1 MSAKPGREMQQARFG
16 AGGVGEGEGE
26 GGAGSPSLLS
36 LGGKATESAAG
47 LEVLGRAPEVGV
59 SASTLRSS

>member
-16 AGGVGEGEGE
+16 AGGVGEGGR
-26 GGAGSPSLLS
+26 GGRFSLIVEF
-36 LGGKATESAAG
+36 GGKATESAAG
-47 LEVLGRAPEVGV
+47 LEVLGRPPEVGV

>member
-16 AGGVGEGEGE
+16 AGGVGEG
-26 GGAGSPSLLS
+26 GGRFSLIVEF
-36 LGGKATESAAG
+36 GGKATESAAG
-47 LEVLGRAPEVGV
+47 LEVLGRPPEVGV